1 MKKLILRIAK
11 LFPKKIFKQFGLYPI
26 DRYYI
31 NKFLKDSFSLD
42 GFPSNG
48 TSLEFGEIRYSK
60 FFAGTR
66 YKWLYAKKF
75 SIVDSV
81 VSGDILANNDIKIQ
95 FDLIVS
101 TQVIP
106 FVSNPD
112 LYMQKVCDL
121 LKPNGVLLLTSPG
134 LGVFTSKY
142 DAERWGDFG
151 RYSMQAL
158 INFVPPGFKI
168 SLNRGYGNFNSLRK
182 LNNNVSAFRVRES
195 ILLHNEPNEEVIFGL
210 IIKRDNA

>member
-1 MKKLILRIAK
+1 M
-11 LFPKKIFKQFGLYPI
+11 
-26 DRYYI
+26 
-31 NKFLKDSFSLD
+31 
-42 GFPSNG
+42 
-48 TSLEFGEIRYSK
+48 
-60 FFAGTR
+60 
-66 YKWLYAKKF
+66 
-75 SIVDSV
+75 
-81 VSGDILANNDIKIQ
+81 
-95 FDLIVS
+95 
-101 TQVIP
+101 
-106 FVSNPD
+106 
-112 LYMQKVCDL
+112 
-121 LKPNGVLLLTSPG
+121 TSPG

-182 LNNNVSAFRVRES
+182 LNNNISAFRVRES